1 MPPPLTS
8 RDCPSFLLVRRY
20 HDEVVEDCKQFFD
33 ALREMLV
40 AGVRGTA
47 VSPAT
52 LKLADH
58 GPPEPGKPV
67 VTVWLA
73 WGTAGMV
80 RAERLQLGGDRDAVR
95 HASVSAALQRLTAAA
110 RA

>member
-1 MPPPLTS
+1 MTS

-58 GPPEPGKPV
+58 VLVAHDTLEYDEDD
-67 VTVWLA
+67 L
-73 WGTAGMV
+73 
-80 RAERLQLGGDRDAVR
+80 E
-95 HASVSAALQRLTAAA
+95 S
-110 RA
+110 